1 MLKTDILD
9 ELIDYFIRKA
19 MENES
24 EGVIVKDP
32 KREHTSRSQKNI
44 RGDKENGLYA
54 TAGVRKQA

>member
-9 ELIDYFIRKA
+9 ELIDFFIRKA

-24 EGVIVKDP
+24 EGVIDKEQ
-32 KREHTSRSQKNI
+32 KRRHTSRYQKNI

-54 TAGVRKQA
+54 SAGVRKQA